1 MLLPAAICGL
11 LMTFV
16 GAVEATTGH
25 SEPRALL
32 PAMVEVTAVS
42 EASALLLDGDL
53 TDEVWQRAPRVS
65 GFLQREP
72 KEGAAATYQ
81 TEFRVA
87 YDANHLYVAVRAL
100 DPEPARLVG
109 HLTRRDVESPSDWIR
124 VVIDSF
130 HDRRTAFE
138 FAVNPAGVKQ
148 DRYWFDDANQDLGW
162 DAVWDV
168 GIRREERGWQA
179 EFRIPFSQ
187 LRYRPHADASFGFA
201 VVRQVGRLNETS
213 SWPLLARSVTGYV
226 SQFGE
231 LTGLSLN
238 RALRRLELVPYA
250 VSELITNPPD
260 AGNPFVKTTDPD
272 AEVGLDLRYAIG
284 PGLTLTGTVNPDFGQ
299 VEADPAVVNLSAF
312 ETFFPER
319 RPFFLEGAG
328 VFRFDIDCSD
338 DVCTGLFYSRRI
350 GRVPQ
355 AETSTPDDG
364 YEDVP
369 GQTTIL
375 GAAKLTGRVGGF
387 SVGALGALT
396 AEETA
401 RFANADGVPLGTE
414 SVEPFTGYTVVRAR
428 REFANQSSLGFMTT
442 TTMRRL
448 DDHLS
453 DSLAGRAYTGGADAD
468 WRLSSRYRVFG
479 FWAGSTVRGSAPA
492 ITALQEDN
500 RHLFQRPDAGHV
512 DLDPTR
518 EALDGHAGQI
528 GVGKHGGERTRF
540 TSLYSF
546 KSPGF
551 EINDLGFQLRADEHQ
566 IGNWFQVRNERPG
579 RLLRSS
585 RVNFN
590 QWSGWNFDGDRIS
603 FGGNVNA
610 HAQFQ
615 NNWYAGAGF
624 NLIGRTFDDRATR
637 GGPGAYRN
645 PLVGGWAYVESDN
658 RRLLAFE
665 QFGFYMR
672 DDHGSSEYL
681 VNPVITLRPASF
693 LSMSAGARFS
703 RNIDDKQ
710 WIENVE
716 DASGRERYVFG
727 HLDQTTA
734 GLTFRLNYTMSPT
747 LSLQVYA
754 EPFVSA
760 GDYWD
765 FKELVDGRAP
775 RYEDRYAAFAY
786 ESDPD
791 FRYTSFRT
799 TNVLRWEYR
808 PGSTLFVVWQQG
820 REDSV
825 EEGDFRFGRDMGH
838 VFSAPAR
845 NVFLIKLAY
854 WINP

>member
-1 MLLPAAICGL
+1 MRAPALA
-11 LMTFV
+11 
-16 GAVEATTGH
+16 GAALVVFAGVATAAAARPEARGPVSVTVEAT
-25 SEPRALL
+25 
-32 PAMVEVTAVS
+32 AVN

-53 TDEVWQRAPRVS
+53 TDEVWQRAPRIA

-72 KEGAAATYQ
+72 TEGAAPTYD

-87 YDANHLYVAVRAL
+87 YDTSHLYVAVHAL

-148 DRYWFDDANQDLGW
+148 DRYWFEDANQDLGW

-168 GIRREERGWQA
+168 EVRRAARGWQA

-187 LRYRPHADASFGFA
+187 LRYRPRTDASFGFA
-201 VVRQVGRLNETS
+201 VVRHVGRINETS
-213 SWPLLARSVTGYV
+213 SWPLLARSAPGYV

-231 LTGLSLN
+231 LTGLSLE
-238 RALRRLELVPYA
+238 RGRHRLELVPYA
-250 VSELITNPPD
+250 VQELVTNPSDP
-260 AGNPFVKTTDPD
+260 GNPFVKATDPD

-328 VFRFDIDCSD
+328 VFRFDIDCED
-338 DVCTGLFYSRRI
+338 DQCTGLFYSRRI

-401 RFANADGVPLGTE
+401 RIADANGVPLGTE

-442 TTMRRL
+442 TTLRNL
-448 DDHLS
+448 DDHLQ
-453 DSLAGRAYTGGADAD
+453 DVLAARAYTGGVDAD

-500 RHLFQRPDAGHV
+500 RHLFQRPDASHV
-512 DLDPTR
+512 QLDPTR
-518 EALDGHAGQI
+518 ESLNGHAGQI
-528 GVGKHGGERTRF
+528 GVGKNGGERTRF
-540 TSLYSF
+540 TSQYSF

-551 EINDLGFQLRADEHQ
+551 EINDLGFQRRADERQ
-566 IGNWFQVRNERPG
+566 LGNWFQVRNDRPG

-590 QWSGWNFDGDRIS
+590 QWSGWNFDGDRIY

-610 HAQFQ
+610 HAVFQ
-615 NNWYAGAGF
+615 NNWNAGAGF
-624 NLIGRTFDDRATR
+624 NLIGGTFDDRATR
-637 GGPGAYRN
+637 GGPGGYRN
-645 PLVGGWAYVESDN
+645 PLIGGWAYVESDN
-658 RRLLAFE
+658 RRLMALE
-665 QFGFYMR
+665 QFGFYMQ

-681 VNPVITLRPASF
+681 FNPWITVRPASSF
-693 LSMSAGARFS
+693 SASVGARFA
-703 RNIDDKQ
+703 RNIADAQ
-710 WIENVE
+710 WIENLE

-727 HLDQTTA
+727 HLDQTTTA
-734 GLTFRLNYTMSPT
+734 LTFRVNYTLSPT

-765 FKELVDGRAP
+765 FKELVDGRAS

-786 ESDPD
+786 ESNPD

-820 REDSV
+820 REDTV
-825 EEGDFRFGRDMGH
+825 EDGSYEFGRDMGH
-838 VFSAPAR
+838 VFSTPAR
-845 NVFLIKLAY
+845 NVFLVKLAY